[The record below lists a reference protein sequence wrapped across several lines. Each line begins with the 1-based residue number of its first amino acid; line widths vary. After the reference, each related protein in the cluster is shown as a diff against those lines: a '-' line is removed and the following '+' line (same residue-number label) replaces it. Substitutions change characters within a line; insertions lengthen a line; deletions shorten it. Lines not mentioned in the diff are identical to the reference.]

1 MNSTSLHLELP
12 SIKSQED
19 LDELE
24 EKAEENTSIVVDLSI
39 GGMTCSMCSNAI
51 QQLFDGMEGITSSS
65 ISLATNLA
73 RIEFLE
79 GHYCPHS
86 EITLTPESIA
96 DEIAAIGYDVTD
108 IILIKKK
115 QKKPKKNPKNQGYGT
130 TTAPQ
135 KQKVEVAIGGMTCS
149 MCSSSVT
156 KALQELPGVERV
168 DVSLSTN
175 LASIYYYDYDAT
187 TMDDEC
193 EPYNYPDDLQE
204 LIEDIGY
211 DVTDVI
217 HCKLA
222 SSFTTSSHKKQY
234 RDEEQDE
241 DVEEDFAEEDEE
253 EQQSDEENRLE
264 RILKQQDVQLQK
276 RRTAFLWAFAGT
288 IPITTI
294 TMIIPHV
301 FDEESSVRH
310 FLNNYVTLF
319 GTNYTIMTQA
329 LILWLCATPVQFG
342 CGYTFYKTSYHGLR
356 RRILGMDVL
365 VSIGTTARYVN
376 SLYICLSPRPP
387 YCALSSLG

>member
-1 MNSTSLHLELP
+1 MNSSSLHLELP

-19 LDELE
+19 LDELDEEAE
-24 EKAEENTSIVVDLSI
+24 EKTSIIVDLSI
-39 GGMTCSMCSNAI
+39 GGMTCSMCSKAI
-51 QQLFDGMEGITSSS
+51 QQLLDGMDGITSSS

-73 RIEFLE
+73 RIEFIK
-79 GHYCPHS
+79 GQYCHS
-86 EITLTPESIA
+86 SDIILTPENIA
-96 DEIAAIGYDVTD
+96 EEIAAIGYDVND
-108 IILIKKK
+108 IILIK
-115 QKKPKKNPKNQGYGT
+115 QKKPQKKKNTTAKTYGT

-135 KQKVEVAIGGMTCS
+135 KQKVELAIGGMTCS

-156 KALQELPGVERV
+156 KAVQELPGVERV

-175 LASIYYYDYDAT
+175 LASIYYYEYDAT
-187 TMDDEC
+187 TMDDC
-193 EPYNYPDDLQE
+193 EPYNYPEDLQE

-217 HCKLA
+217 HCKL
-222 SSFTTSSHKKQY
+222 SSSLTSSNTKQY
-234 RDEEQDE
+234 RDEEEHD
-241 DVEEDFAEEDEE
+241 DDDFAEEEE
-253 EQQSDEENRLE
+253 EEPTQSEEENRLQ

-276 RRTAFLWAFAGT
+276 RRHAFLWAFAGT

-294 TMIIPHV
+294 TMIIPHL
-301 FDEESSVRH
+301 FDEESSVRQ
-310 FLNNYVTLF
+310 FLNQYLTIF
-319 GTNYTIMTQA
+319 GKYTIMTQA

-376 SLYICLSPRPP
+376 NNTIHTIYI
-387 YCALSSLG
+387 